1 MEKQKDNS
9 DHNDTKNDTRD
20 AKSIKFLILKTR
32 RKMVKTSSTI
42 HFLEDCISNHIIPNT
57 FIDKRQ
63 IKSNE
68 DVYRQ
73 RWEDIKHKT
82 NNELLKLSIESCKST
97 LERCKSELKDLYL
110 RFNYLNL

>member
-42 HFLEDCISNHIIPNT
+42 HFLEDCISNYIIPNT

-68 DVYRQ
+68 DEYLQ
-73 RWEDIKHKT
+73 RWEEIEFKA
-82 NNELLKLSIESCKST
+82 NNE
-97 LERCKSELKDLYL
+97 
-110 RFNYLNL
+110 